1 MKQLQLIQYALSTLS
16 HVCIKHRWLDWC
28 ERVWMSGVWK
38 SARVIHSR
46 SARYEVFPKT
56 PLLISNESLI
66 LQSFLS
72 NQTNGCVCMSSRM
85 CIAHVRSFVLV
96 YVCAFSMQAVELDSF
111 CSFVISLLELL
122 LLFLILLFFF
132 VFFSHYSTVA
142 GNVCICRCIFVHVQI
157 FSFNFLIF
165 TFRELIFFSL
175 SRLQCVWGSFANFSM
190 SFIKFNPCFF

>member
-1 MKQLQLIQYALSTLS
+1 MKQLQLIQYALSTLG

-132 VFFSHYSTVA
+132 VFFFTLFYSRWQCLYLQMYLCA
-142 GNVCICRCIFVHVQI
+142 C
-157 FSFNFLIF
+157 SNFLIQF
-165 TFRELIFFSL
+165 LNFHVSRINFFLSFSL
-175 SRLQCVWGSFANFSM
+175 AMCLG
-190 SFIKFNPCFF
+190 FFCELLDVFHKV